1 VSMNVTVLAQAQS
14 YDWLYVAAI
23 GLMAALISVLN
34 TFFRDRY

>member
-1 VSMNVTVLAQAQS
+1 MNLTLLTQAPS

-23 GLMAALISVLN
+23 GIIAALVFVLN